1 MTGALA
7 ELQPFVEA
15 LAVDASGAILLDGR
29 RIGSV
34 AGSGRDRLADAL
46 MVCVYE
52 HRYTRAYPAAA
63 GEAPGEPAAAKA
75 GGRTLVE
82 QLEAA
87 NTTKPR
93 SEAGWILAESW
104 ADGSVVATR
113 GGRTRRFGPGQ
124 FLPMNGA
131 YPAPPGTPLAVQLPA
146 GSATRQA
153 GFYYCFGEGFR
164 DVHDQAPMVRL
175 YWNVSEAGAV
185 AFVAGVTGALN
196 RYEIPFE
203 LKVTTDSA
211 QFARRDNAVLYLSQD
226 LFHAAWLA
234 LAPVVSRLGNALD
247 PGVPLFTKEL
257 APGVGLAE
265 DPGGGDSF
273 GSARS
278 RLVAG
283 ALADARAGE
292 TFSWTDFETHFVAAV
307 RAAELDVDA
316 LWLNPRSKDI
326 YLSPQHS
333 PQRAAA

>member
-1 MTGALA
+1 MTSALA
-7 ELQPFVEA
+7 ELKPFVEA
-15 LAVDASGAILLDGR
+15 LALDASGAILLGGR
-29 RIGSV
+29 RIGTA
-34 AGSGRDRLADAL
+34 AGNERDRLAEAL
-46 MVCVYE
+46 IAGVYE
-52 HRYTRAYPAAA
+52 HLYTRAYPPSAGDAPDEKAAA
-63 GEAPGEPAAAKA
+63 NAGSGPPLEALA
-75 GGRTLVE
+75 
-82 QLEAA
+82 AA
-87 NTTKPR
+87 NTTRQR
-93 SEAGWILAESW
+93 SETGWTLAESW

-113 GGRTRRFGPGQ
+113 GGRTRRFGAGQ

-131 YPAPPGTPLAVQLPA
+131 YPAPPGTPLAVQVPA
-146 GSATRQA
+146 GSATRQP

-164 DVHDQAPMVRL
+164 DVHDQAPIVRL
-175 YWNVSEAGAV
+175 YWNVTEAGAV
-185 AFVAGVTGALN
+185 PFVAGVTAALN

-203 LKVTTDSA
+203 LKVTTDSG

-234 LAPVVSRLGNALD
+234 LAPLVPRLGHALR
-247 PGVPLFTKEL
+247 PGIPLFTKQL

-292 TFSWTDFETHFVAAV
+292 TFSWTDFETRFVAAV
-307 RAAELDVDA
+307 RAAELDIDA

-333 PQRAAA
+333 PPRAAA

>member
-1 MTGALA
+1 VTNALA
-7 ELQPFVEA
+7 ELNPFVEA
-15 LAVDASGAILLDGR
+15 LALDASGAILLDGR
-29 RIGSV
+29 RIGSA
-34 AGSGRDRLADAL
+34 AGSERDRLAEAL
-46 MVCVYE
+46 IVCVYE
-52 HRYTRAYPAAA
+52 HLYTQAYPPTPRDVPD
-63 GEAPGEPAAAKA
+63 EQAAAKA
-75 GGRTLVE
+75 GSRALIE
-82 QLEAA
+82 SLAAA
-87 NTTKPR
+87 NATRQR
-93 SEAGWILAESW
+93 SETGWTLAESW

-146 GSATRQA
+146 GSATHQP

-164 DVHDQAPMVRL
+164 DVHDQAPIVRL
-175 YWNVSEAGAV
+175 YWNVTEAGA
-185 AFVAGVTGALN
+185 ASFVAGVTGALN

-234 LAPVVSRLGNALD
+234 LVPVLPRLGDALR
-247 PGVPLFTKEL
+247 PGIPLFTREL
-257 APGVGLAE
+257 ARGVGLAE

-283 ALADARAGE
+283 ALAEARAGE
-292 TFSWTDFETHFVAAV
+292 AFSWTDFETRFVAAV
-307 RAAELDVDA
+307 RAAELDIDA

-326 YLSPQHS
+326 YVSPQHS
-333 PQRAAA
+333 LPRAAA

>member
-1 MTGALA
+1 MTGAPAALK
-7 ELQPFVEA
+7 PFVEA
-15 LAVDASGAILLDGR
+15 LALDASGAILLDR
-29 RIGSV
+29 RRVGFA
-34 AGSGRDRLADAL
+34 AGSDRDRLAEAL
-46 MVCVYE
+46 IMVVYE
-52 HRYTRAYPAAA
+52 HLYTRAYPP
-63 GEAPGEPAAAKA
+63 APATADPGS
-75 GGRTLVE
+75 RSLVE
-82 QLEAA
+82 QLAAA
-87 NTTKPR
+87 NATKPR
-93 SEAGWILAESW
+93 SETGWILAESW

-113 GGRTRRFGPGQ
+113 AGRTRRFGPGQ
-124 FLPMNGA
+124 FLPMDGS

-146 GSATRQA
+146 GSATRQP

-164 DVHDQAPMVRL
+164 DVHDQAPIVRL
-175 YWNVSEAGAV
+175 YWNVTEARA
-185 AFVAGVTGALN
+185 APFVAGVTGALN

-203 LKVTTDSA
+203 LKLTTDGA
-211 QFARRDNAVLYLSQD
+211 QFVRRDNAVLYLSQD

-234 LAPVVSRLGNALD
+234 LAPVLPRLGAALD
-247 PGVPLFTKEL
+247 PDVPLFTKRL

-292 TFSWTDFETHFVAAV
+292 AFAWPEFETRFVAAV
-307 RAAELDVDA
+307 RAAALDIDA

-333 PQRAAA
+333 PPRAAA